1 MKRKIILFGGTF
13 DPVHHGHTI
22 VAQSAVEQL
31 GVDELIFIPAGR
43 SPHKQSHSQAPDS
56 ARMEMLM
63 LATAGNDKFSVNDWE
78 LKRPSPSYSFDT
90 VNFFIRQYAGEAQL
104 YWLIGADMV
113 DGLPSWHKIGR
124 IVELCNLCIMTRP
137 GHQNS
142 DFPSLEGIL
151 TPAQIQQISDNTI
164 TVPSVNISSSSI
176 RKLLAGGGDI
186 SEMVHPKVLD
196 YIIKNR
202 FYA

>member
-13 DPVHHGHTI
+13 DPVHHGHTT
-22 VAQSAVEQL
+22 VARSAVEQL
-31 GVDELIFIPAGR
+31 GADELIFIPASR
-43 SPHKQSHSQAPDS
+43 SPHKHSHSQVPDS

-63 LATAGNDKFSVNDWE
+63 LATAGNDKFSVSDWE
-78 LKRPSPSYSFDT
+78 LKRPSPSYSCDT
-90 VNFFIRQYAGEAQL
+90 VGFFSKQYAGDTRI
-104 YWLIGADMV
+104 YWLIGADMI
-113 DGLPSWHKIGR
+113 DGLPSWHKIDR
-124 IVELCNLCIMTRP
+124 IVELCDLCIMTRP

-142 DFPSLEGIL
+142 DFPSLEEIL

-164 TVPSVNISSSSI
+164 TVPSVDISSSNI
-176 RKLLAGGGDI
+176 RKLLASGGDI
-186 SEMVHPKVLD
+186 SEMVQPKVLD

>member
-13 DPVHHGHTI
+13 DPIHHGHTTA
-22 VAQSAVEQL
+22 AQSAVEQL
-31 GVDELIFIPAGR
+31 DADELIFIPANR
-43 SPHKQSHSQAPDS
+43 SPHKHSLPQVPDS
-56 ARMEMLM
+56 ARMEMLL

-90 VNFFIRQYAGEAQL
+90 VDFFSRQYAGDTRL

-113 DGLPSWHKIGR
+113 DGLPAWHKIGR
-124 IVELCNLCIMTRP
+124 IVELCDLCIMTRP

-142 DFPSLEGIL
+142 DFSSLEGIL
-151 TPAQIQQISDNTI
+151 TTTQIQQINDNTI
-164 TVPSVNISSSSI
+164 TVPSVDISSSGI
-176 RKLLAGGGDI
+176 RKMLASGGNI

-196 YIIKNR
+196 YITKNR
-202 FYA
+202 FYE

>member
-13 DPVHHGHTI
+13 DPIHRGHTI

-31 GVDELIFIPAGR
+31 CVDELIFIPAGR

-56 ARMEMLM
+56 ARMEMM
-63 LATAGNDKFSVNDWE
+63 SLAAAGNDKFSVSDWE
-78 LKRPSPSYSFDT
+78 LKRPSPSYSSDT
-90 VNFFIRQYAGEAQL
+90 VDFFSNRYAGEAQL

-124 IVELCNLCIMTRP
+124 IVELCDLCIMTRP
-137 GHQNS
+137 GYQNS
-142 DFPSLEGIL
+142 DFSSLEGIL
-151 TPAQIQQISDNTI
+151 TPAQLQRLGDNTI
-164 TVPSVNISSSSI
+164 TVPSVDISSSRI
-176 RKLLAGGGDI
+176 RQLLAGGCDI
-186 SEMVHPKVLD
+186 SEMVHPKVLE